1 MNAFKEDFIEICRSE
16 RGIVAL
22 IVVNFLLAL
31 ALIVFSFICINPNS
45 ASLVVSYSDLSG
57 YNNGSWEN
65 FLVFPILGLVLGIFH
80 NVIALRLYRKRG
92 SGMTKFFLVATTL
105 VILGTIF
112 VLARLT
118 EGNP

>member
-45 ASLVVSYSDLSG
+45 ASG